1 MNLLLRPRV
10 EYCFLLAGL
19 LLASCSQGE
28 AVQNPVVTFDGAS
41 CSYEGPEVV
50 SEGDLIFVF
59 KNLSD
64 KPAAHLHVNA
74 LVDGT
79 TWQDILELA
88 AKGPI
93 TAPPG
98 GLRELYGGFV
108 EGDPDAE
115 EYTLEPGSHGIFCV
129 IHGVNGWPA
138 AELEVKP

>member
-1 MNLLLRPRV
+1 MNLLLGLRV
-10 EYCFLLAGL
+10 DYCFLLAGL
-19 LLASCSQGE
+19 LLASCSQGD
-28 AVQNPVVTFDGAS
+28 AVQNPVVTFDGEN

-74 LVDGT
+74 LVGT
-79 TWQDILELA
+79 TWEDILELA

-98 GLRELYGGFV
+98 GMKELYGRYV
-108 EGDPDAE
+108 EEDPDAE
-115 EYTLEPGSHGIFCV
+115 RYTLEPGSHGIFCV

-138 AELEVKP
+138 AALEFKP